1 MSLDEGIV
9 YIIVSLVTLD
19 IVLAWWVLT
28 KIEKIADKQVD
39 YDKVVRLVNSKIID
53 TKGLINKAENVQN
66 SFDRRINLLEKQR
79 HKDELEFMKVISRIE
94 KTLSSMGGTMRHL
107 DDTMKS
113 FKIELSEQRKEIA
126 IIKK

>member
-9 YIIVSLVTLD
+9 YVIVSLVTLD